1 MKNDCKSKRIVEE
14 FKCIVCDCDNEIS
27 TDRYSKLNLL
37 RYLDSKYRNFSK
49 FTCNGRRIFIIDVNS
64 NRSFVHRVSF
74 RDNTLYRSY
83 RETNKLR
90 HFFFFFRKFTKNKH
104 FFDTGDSFSVNYREE
119 DTFSRRTNDR
129 LTFQS
134 FNFRITKY
142 YSQVILSLTT
152 GRTTRYVSLAIVGF
166 NDRNNRMKTKREKI
180 AANHKNDHLASSL
193 NEFTTSRILRS
204 ISNKETR
211 MAIRLFRNDIT
222 VFSYVSKQNS
232 GVKNKDEIMV
242 GIISVA
248 KDTDR

>member
-1 MKNDCKSKRIVEE
+1 MVEE
-14 FKCIVCDCDNEIS
+14 FLSSMLIRIVLSLIAFLYEIILFI
-27 TDRYSKLNLL
+27 DRIVKL
-37 RYLDSKYRNFSK
+37 
-49 FTCNGRRIFIIDVNS
+49 
-64 NRSFVHRVSF
+64 
-74 RDNTLYRSY
+74 
-83 RETNKLR
+83 TNCVI
-90 HFFFFFRKFTKNKH
+90 FFFQKIYQKQTFLWYGRF
-104 FFDTGDSFSVNYREE
+104 VNYREE
-119 DTFSRRTNDR
+119 DTFPRRTNDR

-180 AANHKNDHLASSL
+180 AANRKNGHLASSL

>member
-1 MKNDCKSKRIVEE
+1 M
-14 FKCIVCDCDNEIS
+14 
-27 TDRYSKLNLL
+27 
-37 RYLDSKYRNFSK
+37 
-49 FTCNGRRIFIIDVNS
+49 
-64 NRSFVHRVSF
+64 
-74 RDNTLYRSY
+74 
-83 RETNKLR
+83 
-90 HFFFFFRKFTKNKH
+90 
-104 FFDTGDSFSVNYREE
+104 GDSFSVNYREE
-119 DTFSRRTNDR
+119 DTFPRRTNDR

-180 AANHKNDHLASSL
+180 AANRKNGHLASSL

-204 ISNKETR
+204 IWNKETR